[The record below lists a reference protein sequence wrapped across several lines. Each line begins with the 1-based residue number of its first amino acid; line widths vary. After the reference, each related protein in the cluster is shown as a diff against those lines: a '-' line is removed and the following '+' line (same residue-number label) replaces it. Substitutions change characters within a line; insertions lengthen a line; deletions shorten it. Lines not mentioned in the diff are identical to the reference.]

1 MADDW
6 KNILAGLRSD
16 TPQSDDTD
24 GAEPS
29 ADNNRNGNPEENG
42 AADTKPALTLFYEK
56 KGRAG
61 KPATIISGFNPDS
74 DTHIKMSDLLAST
87 LKKRLGCGG
96 SARGG
101 EILLQGDR
109 RESLRQLLPTLG
121 YTKVKG

>member
-16 TPQSDDTD
+16 EPQSADSTDTEAHASRNDNDSRPDDAISD
-24 GAEPS
+24 A
-29 ADNNRNGNPEENG
+29 
-42 AADTKPALTLFYEK
+42 KPTLTLFYEK

-61 KPATIISGFNPDS
+61 KPTTIITGFNPDS
-74 DTHIKMSDLLAST
+74 DAHISMADLLAST
-87 LKKRLGCGG
+87 LKKKLGCGG

-109 RESLRQLLPTLG
+109 RESLRQLLPSLG